1 MNSAGC
7 CGPRSGRDLIG
18 DRDFGLI
25 DDGVS
30 NISVLQLGGCLQDSA
45 PPQPRTEHHGE
56 SHSGDD
62 TDGSIGAGGAGGS
75 AIALIQ
81 AGLCLGHLQVL
92 SRYART
98 TVVIQR
104 EKKRGITTMRFLTNL
119 VLMEEDLI
127 PAIEVDPNS
136 VTPGVIGFIMTFG
149 VMIAVLLLVLD
160 MVRRVRRVRYRQE
173 IADKLDGVT
182 PPAEDR

>member
-1 MNSAGC
+1 
-7 CGPRSGRDLIG
+7 
-18 DRDFGLI
+18 
-25 DDGVS
+25 
-30 NISVLQLGGCLQDSA
+30 
-45 PPQPRTEHHGE
+45 
-56 SHSGDD
+56 
-62 TDGSIGAGGAGGS
+62 
-75 AIALIQ
+75 
-81 AGLCLGHLQVL
+81 
-92 SRYART
+92 
-98 TVVIQR
+98 
-104 EKKRGITTMRFLTNL
+104 MRFLTNL

>member
-1 MNSAGC
+1 
-7 CGPRSGRDLIG
+7 
-18 DRDFGLI
+18 
-25 DDGVS
+25 
-30 NISVLQLGGCLQDSA
+30 
-45 PPQPRTEHHGE
+45 
-56 SHSGDD
+56 
-62 TDGSIGAGGAGGS
+62 
-75 AIALIQ
+75 
-81 AGLCLGHLQVL
+81 
-92 SRYART
+92 
-98 TVVIQR
+98 
-104 EKKRGITTMRFLTNL
+104 MRFLTSL

-136 VTPGVIGFIMTFG
+136 VTPGVVGFIMTFG

>member
-1 MNSAGC
+1 
-7 CGPRSGRDLIG
+7 
-18 DRDFGLI
+18 
-25 DDGVS
+25 
-30 NISVLQLGGCLQDSA
+30 
-45 PPQPRTEHHGE
+45 
-56 SHSGDD
+56 
-62 TDGSIGAGGAGGS
+62 
-75 AIALIQ
+75 
-81 AGLCLGHLQVL
+81 
-92 SRYART
+92 
-98 TVVIQR
+98 
-104 EKKRGITTMRFLTNL
+104 MRFLTSL

-182 PPAEDR
+182 PTAEDR

>member
-1 MNSAGC
+1 
-7 CGPRSGRDLIG
+7 
-18 DRDFGLI
+18 
-25 DDGVS
+25 
-30 NISVLQLGGCLQDSA
+30 
-45 PPQPRTEHHGE
+45 
-56 SHSGDD
+56 
-62 TDGSIGAGGAGGS
+62 
-75 AIALIQ
+75 
-81 AGLCLGHLQVL
+81 
-92 SRYART
+92 
-98 TVVIQR
+98 
-104 EKKRGITTMRFLTNL
+104 
-119 VLMEEDLI
+119 MEEDLV